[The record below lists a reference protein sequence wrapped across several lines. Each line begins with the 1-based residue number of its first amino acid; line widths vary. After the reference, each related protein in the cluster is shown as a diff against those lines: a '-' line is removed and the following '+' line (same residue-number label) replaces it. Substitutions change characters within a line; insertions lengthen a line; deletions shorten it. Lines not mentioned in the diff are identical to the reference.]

1 MNNLSKI
8 FFLLLFSATVFAQ
21 GVCDITTGVEKGGFT
36 FDGPSTV
43 CIGQAVKLKDNS
55 GGTGV
60 RYIFGYTGQPASQ
73 LSSISSQTNL
83 DYTFL
88 AAGQYNV
95 LQYGKKGGKDMYYCN
110 VVYVRENNTPDIS
123 YEACDNIR
131 ITLTIRNSPVNNF
144 DSYRIKWSDG
154 STDNVPTGTVLPY
167 SVKKT
172 FSPSA
177 TQSILVEGLYTT
189 PNNCPAPQP
198 INVEMDRGVMFPR
211 IEKLELS
218 EDGKEASITLVGN
231 PDAEYFLSS
240 RTIGQAGTVPNNT
253 MPKVKSG
260 TFKTAISDPTKSQC
274 FSVGRVG
281 QGGCYEFSNEI
292 CSMPFS
298 LKPIDD
304 KYELAWENTTL
315 GKIQNTGVF
324 TFINQVTTQIIRD
337 ENGTN
342 KTTFNNPNNPYT
354 DNTADCSKKYCYT
367 LSSKVTVS
375 YAGYTGANYIETATV
390 SQKQCIDRKAIHP
403 PAITDGLVTVN
414 SANAVQ
420 VNYQDNSTWLLNRK
434 LYRLYRLESGTALKQ
449 IDSSTTIQSYL
460 DASIDASEKSY
471 CYKISF
477 VDKCDSESELS
488 PTFCSILLNENSLRN
503 LEWTNNSPFGST
515 AIKEFEV
522 LSYDEQTNAVT
533 IETTKTA
540 SETTFVPILDK
551 YEEEAKFQIK
561 TTSTDGKESFSNI
574 YIIPIAVKLFLPDA
588 FTPNNDNINEDLLI
602 KGSLRRITDFE
613 IQIYNRWGNPV
624 FSSNDININ
633 WDGTFQN
640 SPVPPDTYT
649 YKIYAKVNDGKE
661 VNKTGKLLLL
671 R

>member
-8 FFLLLFSATVFAQ
+8 VFLLLFSTTVFAQ
-21 GVCDITTGVEKGGFT
+21 GVCDITTGVEKGSFT

-43 CIGQAVKLKDNS
+43 CIGQAVKLRDNS

-88 AAGQYNV
+88 AAGQYTV
-95 LQYGKKGGKDMYYCN
+95 LQYGKKNGRDMYYCD
-110 VVYVRENNTPDIS
+110 VVYVRENNKPDIS
-123 YEACDNIR
+123 YEACNNTR
-131 ITLTIRNSPVNNF
+131 ITLTIRNSPINNF

-154 STDNVPTGTVLPY
+154 SIDNIPTGTILPY

-172 FSPSA
+172 FA
-177 TQSILVEGLYTT
+177 TSTTQNILVEGLYTI

-198 INVEMDRGVMFPR
+198 ITVKMDRGEMFPR

-218 EDGKEASITLVGN
+218 EDGREASITLVGN

-240 RTIGQAGTVPNNT
+240 RSIEQAGIVPNNT

-260 TFKTAISDPTKSQC
+260 TFKSVISDPTKSQC

-281 QGGCYEFSNEI
+281 QAGCYEFSNEVCTI
-292 CSMPFS
+292 PFTF
-298 LKPIDD
+298 KPIDD
-304 KYELAWENTTL
+304 KYQLTWQPVST
-315 GKIQNTGVF
+315 GKTQNTGVF
-324 TFINQVTTQIIRD
+324 TFINQINTQIIRD
-337 ENGTN
+337 ENGAN
-342 KTTFNNPNNPYT
+342 KTTFSNVSSPYL
-354 DNTADCSKKYCYT
+354 DNTADCSKRYCYT

-420 VNYQDNSTWLLNRK
+420 INYEDNSPWPLDRK
-434 LYRLYRLESGTALKQ
+434 LYRLYRLESGTSLKQ
-449 IDSSTTIQSYL
+449 IDSSITIRASL
-460 DASIDASEKSY
+460 DATIDASEKSY
-471 CYKISF
+471 CYKILF
-477 VDKCDSESELS
+477 VDKCGSESELS
-488 PTFCSILLNENSLRN
+488 PAFCSILLSENSLRN
-503 LEWTNNSPFGST
+503 LEWTNNSPFGNT
-515 AIKEFEV
+515 AIQEFEV
-522 LSYDEQTNAVT
+522 LSYNEQTNAVT
-533 IETTKTA
+533 VETTKTA
-540 SETTFVPILDK
+540 SETIFVPILDK
-551 YEEEAKFQIK
+551 FEEEAKFQIK
-561 TTSTDGKESFSNI
+561 TTSSDGKESFSNI
-574 YIIPIAVKLFLPDA
+574 YTIPIAVKLFLPDA
-588 FTPNNDNINEDLLI
+588 FTPNNDNINESLEI
-602 KGSLRRITDFE
+602 KGSTKRLTDFE

-640 SPVPPDTYT
+640 SPVPSDTYT
-649 YKIYAKVNDGKE
+649 YKIHAKVNDGKE
-661 VNKTGKLLLL
+661 INKTGKLLLL